1 MTKTR
6 VLLVLFGL
14 ALSAAAIVMLG
25 RSIDV
30 GEAVR
35 SVGRASIP
43 WFLAANVLTVVV
55 YWLRSLRWQSLLKP
69 HASPTVGR
77 LFRANMIGFLAI
89 NVLPARL
96 GELVRAFGLARKE
109 RISTAAVIGS
119 VAVERIFDMVFLG
132 IFWSLS
138 LLFAPLPPWFKWSGY
153 VTIAIAVVIG
163 GGIWLLN
170 ASRGRSSRLRSGV
183 MARVPD
189 RMKDRFSSAVS
200 AFGVGIQI
208 VGRPGLLLEA
218 AFWSAASW
226 LVSCGTF
233 LLVGQSLGIT
243 LPFWSTFLL
252 TFVVCV
258 GISLPSSPG
267 FIGIME
273 GACVLGLGFVNVR
286 GPEALAFAILYHL
299 TQLLPLLILGTYFA
313 IREHLAPLRL
323 AQPETLDSASNR
335 KD

>member
-6 VLLVLFGL
+6 ILLVLFGL

-25 RSIDV
+25 RSIDI
-30 GEAVR
+30 GEAMR
-35 SVGRASIP
+35 AMGRASIP
-43 WFLAANVLTVVV
+43 WFLAANLLTIVV
-55 YWLRSLRWQSLLKP
+55 YWLRSLRWRSLLKP

-77 LFRANMIGFLAI
+77 LFRANMVGFLAI
-89 NVLPARL
+89 NILPARL
-96 GELVRAFGLARKE
+96 GELVRAFALARKE
-109 RISTAAVIGS
+109 RISTAAVLGS
-119 VAVERIFDMVFLG
+119 VAVERILDLVFLG
-132 IFWSLS
+132 IFWALS

-153 VTIAIAVVIG
+153 ATIAIAVVVG
-163 GGIWLLN
+163 GGIWFLN
-170 ASRGRSSRLRSGV
+170 AARGRSSRLRSGV
-183 MARVPD
+183 MAWVPH
-189 RMKDRFSSAVS
+189 RMKDRFSASVS
-200 AFGVGIQI
+200 AFGEGIQI
-208 VGRPGLLLEA
+208 VGKPALLLEA

-252 TFVVCV
+252 TFIICV

-267 FIGIME
+267 VIGVME
-273 GACVLGLGFVNVR
+273 WACVLGLSYVGVR

-299 TQLLPLLILGTYFA
+299 TQLLPLVILGTYFA
-313 IREHLAPLRL
+313 IREHLAPIRL
-323 AQPETLDSASNR
+323 IQPETVERASNR

>member
-6 VLLVLFGL
+6 ILLVLFGL
-14 ALSAAAIVMLG
+14 ALSAVAIVMLG

-30 GEAVR
+30 GEAMR
-35 SVGRASIP
+35 AMGRASIP
-43 WFLAANVLTVVV
+43 WFLAANLLTIVV
-55 YWLRSLRWQSLLKP
+55 YWLRSIRWRSLLKP
-69 HASPTVGR
+69 YASPTVGR

-109 RISTAAVIGS
+109 RISTAAVLGS
-119 VAVERIFDMVFLG
+119 VAIERILDLVFLG
-132 IFWSLS
+132 IFWALS

-153 VTIAIAVVIG
+153 VTIALVVVIG
-163 GGIWLLN
+163 GGIWILN
-170 ASRGRSSRLRSGV
+170 AARGRSSRLRSGV
-183 MARVPD
+183 MARVPH
-189 RMKDRFSSAVS
+189 RMKDRFSAAVS

-208 VGRPGLLLEA
+208 VGKPGLLLEA
-218 AFWSAASW
+218 FVWSAASW
-226 LVSCGTF
+226 VVSCGTF
-233 LLVGQSLGIT
+233 LLVGQSLGLA
-243 LPFWSTFLL
+243 LPIWSTFLL

-273 GACVLGLGFVNVR
+273 GACVLGLGYVNVH

-299 TQLLPLLILGTYFA
+299 TQLLPLVVLGTYFA
-313 IREHLAPLRL
+313 IREHLAPFRL
-323 AQPETLDSASNR
+323 AQPESLDSVSNR
-335 KD
+335 KN

>member
-1 MTKTR
+1 MTKTKL
-6 VLLVLFGL
+6 LLVLFGL

-35 SVGRASIP
+35 AMGRASIP
-43 WFLAANVLTVVV
+43 WFLAANLLTIVV
-55 YWLRSLRWQSLLKP
+55 YWLRSIRWKSLLKP
-69 HASPTVGR
+69 YASPTVGR

-109 RISTAAVIGS
+109 RISTAAVLGS
-119 VAVERIFDMVFLG
+119 VAIERILDLVFLVV
-132 IFWSLS
+132 FWALS
-138 LLFAPLPPWFKWSGY
+138 LLFAPLPPWFKVSGY
-153 VTIAIAVVIG
+153 VTVGLAVVIG
-163 GGIWLLN
+163 GGVWMLN

-183 MARVPD
+183 MGWVPH

-208 VGRPGLLLEA
+208 VGKPGLLLEA
-218 AFWSAASW
+218 FFWSAASW

-233 LLVGQSLGIT
+233 LLVGQSLGLT

-252 TFVVCV
+252 TFIVCV

-286 GPEALAFAILYHL
+286 GPEALAFALLYHL
-299 TQLLPLLILGTYFA
+299 TQLLPLVVLGTYFA
-313 IREHLAPLRL
+313 IREHLAPQRL
-323 AQPETLDSASNR
+323 ASPETLDSASNR
-335 KD
+335 KN

>member
-1 MTKTR
+1 MTPTR
-6 VLLVLFGL
+6 ILLVVLGL
-14 ALSAAAIVMLG
+14 ALSALAIVMLG

-35 SVGRASIP
+35 AVGRASIP
-43 WFLAANVLTVVV
+43 WFLGANLLTVAV
-55 YWLRSLRWQSLLKP
+55 YWLRSLRWRSLLAP
-69 HASPTVGR
+69 HAKPTVGR
-77 LFRANMIGFLAI
+77 LFSANMVGFLAI

-96 GELVRAFGLARKE
+96 GELVRAFALARKE

-119 VAVERIFDMVFLG
+119 VAIERILDLAFLVVF
-132 IFWSLS
+132 WALS
-138 LLFAPLPPWFKWSGY
+138 LLFAPLPAWFKWSGY
-153 VTIAIAVVIG
+153 ATIAIAVAVG
-163 GGIWLLN
+163 GGLWLLN
-170 ASRGRSSRLRSGV
+170 ASRGRSSRLRTGI
-183 MARVPD
+183 MARVPH
-189 RMKDRFSSAVS
+189 RMKDRFASAVS

-208 VGRPGLLLEA
+208 IGRPGLLAEA

-226 LVSCGTF
+226 VVSGAIF
-233 LLVGQSLGIT
+233 LMVGRSLGLD
-243 LPFWSTFLL
+243 LPVWSTFLL

-267 FIGIME
+267 FVGIME
-273 GACVLGLGFVNVR
+273 WACVVGLSFLGIK

-323 AQPETLDSASNR
+323 VQPEPAEQPLDR
-335 KD
+335 KN